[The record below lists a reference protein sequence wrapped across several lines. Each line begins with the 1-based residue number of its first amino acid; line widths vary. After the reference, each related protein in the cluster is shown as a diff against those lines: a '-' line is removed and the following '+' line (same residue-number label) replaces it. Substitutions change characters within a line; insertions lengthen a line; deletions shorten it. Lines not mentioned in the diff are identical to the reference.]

1 MAQQNIKINT
11 EFIKLEQLLKLAD
24 LVQSGGEAKTRILS
38 EEVLVNGEVEVRR
51 GKKIRSGDKVELGGQ
66 VVTVE

>member
-38 EEVLVNGEVEVRR
+38 EKVLVNGEVEVRR